1 MMASEMASFTTPW
14 LTFAIFVPIVCGLLI
29 LAVGSDERPALTRNL
44 SLIGALLSF
53 FVTIPHYTGFDNSTA
68 AMQFVEKSTWIP
80 AFAVMYHLGVDGI
93 SLWFVLLTAFITIIV
108 VLAGWEVIT
117 SRIAQYMAAF
127 LILSGLMIGVFVAM
141 DGLLFYIF
149 FEATLIPMYII
160 VGVWGG
166 PNRVYAAFKFFLY
179 TLMGSLLTLVA
190 FLFLWN
196 EAGGS
201 FDIQTWHELPLAYT
215 PQVLIFFAFLA
226 AFAVK
231 VPMWPVHTWLPDA
244 HVEAPTGGS
253 VVLAAIML
261 KLGAYGF
268 LRLSLPIV
276 PDASV
281 GMSGII
287 IALSLIAVIYIGM
300 VAIVQDDMKKLV
312 AYSSVAHMGFVTLG
326 FFIFNTAGVEG
337 AIVQMVS
344 HGFVSAAMFLCIGVL
359 YDRMHSR
366 QIADYGGVI
375 NTMPRF
381 VTFFVLFSMA
391 NAGLPATS
399 GFVGEFMVIM
409 GAVQFNFWIGLLAAT
424 ALILGASYSLWMVKR
439 VAFGDVANDHVRDL
453 HDLSNREFLILGI
466 MALAVLY
473 MGIHPKPFTDVM
485 HTSVEALLQHVSHS
499 KL

>member
-1 MMASEMASFTTPW
+1 
-14 LTFAIFVPIVCGLLI
+14 
-29 LAVGSDERPALTRNL
+29 
-44 SLIGALLSF
+44 
-53 FVTIPHYTGFDNSTA
+53 
-68 AMQFVEKSTWIP
+68 MQFVIEKPWIP

-127 LILSGLMIGVFVAM
+127 LILSGLMIGVFVAL

-190 FLFLWN
+190 FLYLWN

-201 FDIQTWHELPLAYT
+201 FDIQTWHDLPLAYT
-215 PQVLIFFAFLA
+215 PQVFIFFAFLA

-281 GMSGII
+281 AMSGII
-287 IALSLIAVIYIGM
+287 ITLSLIAVIYIGM

-366 QIADYGGVI
+366 QISDYGGVI

-381 VTFFVLFSMA
+381 VTFFVFFSMA

-453 HDLSNREFLILGI
+453 KDLSNREFFILGI

-485 HTSVEALLQHVSHS
+485 HTSVEALLQHVSNS

>member
-1 MMASEMASFTTPW
+1 
-14 LTFAIFVPIVCGLLI
+14 
-29 LAVGSDERPALTRNL
+29 
-44 SLIGALLSF
+44 
-53 FVTIPHYTGFDNSTA
+53 
-68 AMQFVEKSTWIP
+68 
-80 AFAVMYHLGVDGI
+80 
-93 SLWFVLLTAFITIIV
+93 

-190 FLFLWN
+190 FLYLWN

-381 VTFFVLFSMA
+381 VTFFVFFSMA

-399 GFVGEFMVIM
+399 GFVGEFMVIL
-409 GAVQFNFWIGLLAAT
+409 GAVEYNFWIGLLAAT

-439 VAFGDVANDHVRDL
+439 VAFGDIANDHVREL
-453 HDLSNREFLILGI
+453 QDLSSREFLILGI

-485 HTSVEALLQHVSHS
+485 HTSVEALLQHVSNS

>member
-53 FVTIPHYTGFDNSTA
+53 FVTIPLYTGFDSSTA

-190 FLFLWN
+190 FLYLWN

-215 PQVLIFFAFLA
+215 PQVFIFFAFLA

-439 VAFGDVANDHVRDL
+439 VAFGDIANDHVRDL
-453 HDLSNREFLILGI
+453 KDLSNREFLILGI

-485 HTSVEALLQHVSHS
+485 HISVEALLQHVSNS